1 MSARQKVLDLLADD
15 DMTSRDVA
23 EALGINHNYVRVICS
38 VLHTSGRIHVTK
50 FCREEVNG
58 RLYPRA
64 VYRLGAGVD
73 AKRPKPLSDA
83 EYNRRYRQR
92 TRGMINSVF
101 ALAGKVNDRRVSMDW
116 RSVNSNKTTQSSRSF
131 D

>member
-1 MSARQKVLDLLADD
+1 MTLDLLADD

-23 EALGINHNYVRVICS
+23 EALGIKHNYVRVICS
-38 VLHTSGRIHVTK
+38 VLHTSGRIHVSGYR
-50 FCREEVNG
+50 REEVNG

-101 ALAGKVNDRRVSMDW
+101 ALAGNVSDRRVSMDW
-116 RSVNSNKTTQSSRSF
+116 RSVNSNKTHQSRRSF